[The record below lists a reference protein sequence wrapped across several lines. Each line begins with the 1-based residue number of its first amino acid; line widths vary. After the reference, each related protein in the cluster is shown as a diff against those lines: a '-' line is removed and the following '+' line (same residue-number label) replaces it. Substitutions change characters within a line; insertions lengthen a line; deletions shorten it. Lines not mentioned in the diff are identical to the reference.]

1 MTRNFKGRT
10 EITKNIF
17 DAVKLLT
24 KGGATID
31 ECANYL
37 KIGKSTVSR
46 IRGAESYEEYKAAA
60 KAAFYGYHK
69 AQMKADAEQKMA
81 EEQKKQEELKQKE
94 ELKQQEE
101 EELKKRLESSP
112 IKPVESVVHTVQVQA
127 THYMMEELRKMNQTL
142 TLISNKIAFIVDQL
156 Q

>member
-10 EITKNIF
+10 EITKSIY

-24 KGGATID
+24 KGGATIE

-46 IRGAESYEEYKAAA
+46 IRGAESFEEYKAAA

-69 AQMKADAEQKMA
+69 QQMKVDAEQKLE
-81 EEQKKQEELKQKE
+81 EEQKKQEELK
-94 ELKQQEE
+94 KQQEE
-101 EELKKRLESSP
+101 DELKKRQEAS
-112 IKPVESVVHTVQVQA
+112 KQQPVQPVVHTVQVQA
-127 THYMMEELRKMNQTL
+127 THYMMEELRKMNQAL
-142 TLISNKIAFIVDQL
+142 VLISNKLTFIVEQL